1 MCCKLLA
8 LTLPCT
14 GHDLDVMSCAGRL
27 GGLDWPRLAS
37 RAILSQTPAAYCW
50 VAVDHS
56 LRKNPKAIDVY
67 CVCLASC
74 CTLTLHCTGHDL
86 DVMSC
91 AGRLGGLDWPRLAS
105 RAIRSQTPAA
115 YCWVAVDHSLRK
127 NPKAIDVYCVCLASC
142 CELTLPCTGH
152 DLDVMLCAGRLG
164 GLDWPR
170 LASRAILSQTP
181 AADCCVA
188 VDHSLR
194 KNPKAIDVF
203 SVCLASCLG

>member
-1 MCCKLLA
+1 M
-8 LTLPCT
+8 PCT
-14 GHDLDVMSCAGRL
+14 GHDLDVMSCVGRL

-37 RAILSQTPAAYCW
+37 RAILSQTPAANCC

-74 CTLTLHCTGHDL
+74 CALTFPCTGHGL
-86 DVMSC
+86 NVMSC
-91 AGRLGGLDWPRLAS
+91 AGRL
-105 RAIRSQTPAA
+105 
-115 YCWVAVDHSLRK
+115 
-127 NPKAIDVYCVCLASC
+127 
-142 CELTLPCTGH
+142 E
-152 DLDVMLCAGRLG
+152 

-181 AADCCVA
+181 TAYCCVA

-194 KNPKAIDVF
+194 KNPKAIDVLQ
-203 SVCLASCLG
+203 VACADLALYRP